1 MDIRNC
7 PVCSPLEISAPK
19 KGNAICTKQMYYA
32 QLKDQ
37 RLIVVPPSEL
47 NAEFE
52 FEPSFEK
59 NLKEY
64 YDVFGDRL
72 YLAAT
77 KRYLGDDAK
86 QLFRLSQMAKRLN
99 IPLVATNDVHY
110 HEPGRRQL
118 QDVLTCI
125 REKCTIHNA
134 GYKLHQNAERYLKR
148 QEEME
153 RLFRQYPDAIR
164 PPRKLWK
171 PVSFHSAN

>member
-1 MDIRNC
+1 MDGYTQLSGLLTTGNLRA
-7 PVCSPLEISAPK
+7 E
-19 KGNAICTKQMYYA
+19 KGKCDLYKADVFA

-47 NAEFE
+47 NPEFE

-72 YLAAT
+72 YLAAA

-86 QLFRLSQMAKRLN
+86 QLFRLSQMAKRLK

-110 HEPGRRQL
+110 HEPGTQT
-118 QDVLTCI
+118 V
-125 REKCTIHNA
+125 A
-134 GYKLHQNAERYLKR
+134 GCAHLH
-148 QEEME
+148 
-153 RLFRQYPDAIR
+153 P
-164 PPRKLWK
+164 
-171 PVSFHSAN
+171 